1 VGLPI
6 DDIVAFG
13 RLFSPRAPKGT
24 GAAMDD
30 RETVR
35 ALFDSLDARQVRYLL
50 VGGVALLSYV
60 EGRNTEDIDLI
71 VDEADLDKVDWV
83 LEERNADFA
92 RASFRGLRV
101 DLRLTANALFAEV
114 RASEATTTSFGERT
128 VHCATRE
135 GMLLLKLYALPSLYR
150 QGKLARAAL
159 YETDVLMLHQG
170 VQVDDERLLARLA
183 AHLPP
188 TDLAELRA
196 ILAEQRAR
204 RRFVK

>member
-1 VGLPI
+1 
-6 DDIVAFG
+6 
-13 RLFSPRAPKGT
+13 
-24 GAAMDD
+24 MDD

-35 ALFDSLDARQVRYLL
+35 ALFDALATHQVPYLL

-60 EGRNTEDIDLI
+60 DGRNTEDIDLI
-71 VDEADLDKVDWV
+71 VDEADLGK
-83 LEERNADFA
+83 LEWTILDRDENFA
-92 RASFRGLRV
+92 RASYRGLRV
-101 DLRLTANALFAEV
+101 DLLLTSNALFAEV
-114 RASEATTTSFGERT
+114 RAREATTTSFGERT

-170 VQVDDERLLARLA
+170 ADVDDERLIARLA
-183 AHLPP
+183 AHLPA

-204 RRFVK
+204 RRFTK